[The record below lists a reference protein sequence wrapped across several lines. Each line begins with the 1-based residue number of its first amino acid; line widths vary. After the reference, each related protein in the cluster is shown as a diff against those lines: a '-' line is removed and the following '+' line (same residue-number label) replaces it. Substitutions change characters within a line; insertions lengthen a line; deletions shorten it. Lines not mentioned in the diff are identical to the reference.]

1 MDIKKYF
8 QFTGTINGL
17 NYFLRNLLS
26 YFLAFFAGYG
36 IGYGMGMG
44 DNGLT
49 TLSLI
54 LLVPVLWFSFTTIW
68 KRMNALFPKN
78 ATLFTVGLI
87 FFQTILQFLP
97 QDNPLQ
103 AMLTLALF
111 VIGLIL
117 IFKNSEIKEHNG

>member
-1 MDIKKYF
+1 
-8 QFTGTINGL
+8 
-17 NYFLRNLLS
+17 
-26 YFLAFFAGYG
+26 
-36 IGYGMGMG
+36 
-44 DNGLT
+44 
-49 TLSLI
+49 
-54 LLVPVLWFSFTTIW
+54 
-68 KRMNALFPKN
+68 MNALFPKN

-103 AMLTLALF
+103 ALLTLALF